1 MSPEALLRLS
11 ERLSESMI
19 PSSSDLLRVSEQ
31 LTNYMSQQLYLM
43 QKNTE
48 ERTRRMGHPRDINF
62 EVVDISITC
71 NDDTSDCEENSNN
84 VGYID
89 CQI

>member
-19 PSSSDLLRVSEQ
+19 LSSSDLLRVSEQ

-48 ERTRRMGHPRDINF
+48 ERTRRMGRPCDDNF
-62 EVVDISITC
+62 EVVDMSITC
-71 NDDTSDCEENSNN
+71 NNDTSDCE
-84 VGYID
+84 
-89 CQI
+89 